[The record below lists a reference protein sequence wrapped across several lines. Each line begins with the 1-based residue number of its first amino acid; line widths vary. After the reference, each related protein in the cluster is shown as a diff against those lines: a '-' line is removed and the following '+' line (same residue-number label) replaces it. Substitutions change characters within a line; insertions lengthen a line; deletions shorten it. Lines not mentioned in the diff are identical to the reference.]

1 MNTTMQM
8 RLNWKKGYKSKP
20 VVLDKLRSLGRLTL
34 PSSAMVVVVVVVVLK
49 DSEVERIFKAESG
62 GASELNGL
70 SFCNEEIE
78 KEV

>member
-49 DSEVERIFKAESG
+49 DSEVE
-62 GASELNGL
+62 
-70 SFCNEEIE
+70 
-78 KEV
+78 